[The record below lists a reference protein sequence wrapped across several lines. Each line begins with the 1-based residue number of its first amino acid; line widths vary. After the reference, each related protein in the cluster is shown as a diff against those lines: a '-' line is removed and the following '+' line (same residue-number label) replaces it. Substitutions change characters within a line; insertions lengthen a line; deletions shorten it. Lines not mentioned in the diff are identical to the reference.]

1 MVVVLNKHSELRS
14 PNIMGFCI
22 CSVQMY
28 QSNFSL
34 YKHSHKEI
42 VNNATSIFIGQEM
55 DIESYPIM
63 DPSLYNYN
71 TTMHPNYYW

>member
-1 MVVVLNKHSELRS
+1 MYS
-14 PNIMGFCI
+14 
-22 CSVQMY
+22 SVQMY

-55 DIESYPIM
+55 DIENYPIM

-71 TTMHPNYYW
+71 TNYYW